1 MTDKTKALVQAFE
14 KVFDELEVV
23 LGWQAGYDTLH
34 TTPAFIRQVSEL
46 EKLVWNPLCASNLS
60 GYLAKTKNAVAA
72 RDGKKI
78 GICVKGCDSRSV
90 VALIQE
96 NFISRDRLYIVG
108 IPCRGTIDVR
118 RLGRQKPD
126 LKEIQSLAVDG
137 EDLRIETA
145 GGTERVALKDVLAR
159 KCLQCRHPNP
169 VIYDEQ
175 LDEPLPPR
183 AVDDRAFP
191 FVDKL
196 ERFSLEQR
204 RAFWATAF
212 DPCIRCYACRN
223 ACPLCVCQD
232 GCIAETRRPGWLSA
246 RNGISEKFFFH
257 MIHAFHLAGR
267 CTGCGECERVCPM
280 EIPVSLVKEKLNQ
293 VVGDVLGYEAGLD
306 PEAKPPFLTFDPGEL
321 DGSHN

>member
-1 MTDKTKALVQAFE
+1 MTDETAALVEAFG
-14 KVFDELEVV
+14 KVFDELEMV
-23 LGWQAGYDTLH
+23 LGWQAGYDALH
-34 TTPAFIRQVSEL
+34 TTPAFIRQAPDL

-60 GYLAKTKNAVAA
+60 GYLVKTKNAVAVQ
-72 RDGKKI
+72 DGKKI

-96 NFISRDRLYIVG
+96 NFIARDSLYIVG
-108 IPCRGTIDVR
+108 IPCRGTIDLR
-118 RLGRQKPD
+118 RFGNEKPD
-126 LKEIQSLAVDG
+126 LKEVRSLVSDG
-137 EDLRIETA
+137 EALRVETA
-145 GGTERVALKDVLAR
+145 DGTVRVALKKVLAR

-169 VIYDEQ
+169 VIYNQLLEEPMPLRAYDE
-175 LDEPLPPR
+175 R
-183 AVDDRAFP
+183 TFP

-196 ERFSLEQR
+196 ESYSLEQR
-204 RAFWATAF
+204 RDFWATAF

-232 GCIAETRRPGWLSA
+232 RCIAETRSPGWLSA
-246 RNGISEKFFFH
+246 KDGVSEKFFFH

-280 EIPVSLVKEKLNQ
+280 EIPVALVKEKLSQ

-306 PEAKPPFLTFDPGEL
+306 PEAKLPFLTFDPGEL
-321 DGSHN
+321 DR